1 MINMLVGSF
10 SVPGKNRAEHDFVS
24 MQRTYLFEDD

>member
-10 SVPGKNRAEHDFVS
+10 SVPGRNGAEHDLVS
-24 MQRTYLFEDD
+24 KQRTYLFGDA